1 MKNILTGVP
10 ALPRQR
16 VDIYLCKDIEKCQL
30 LKLCFQMQI
39 GFQQVF
45 ACSLQ
50 FGITFTPVEVMVVF
64 NTMKMIYKSLIE
76 FVPN

>member
-45 ACSLQ
+45 A
-50 FGITFTPVEVMVVF
+50 
-64 NTMKMIYKSLIE
+64 
-76 FVPN
+76 